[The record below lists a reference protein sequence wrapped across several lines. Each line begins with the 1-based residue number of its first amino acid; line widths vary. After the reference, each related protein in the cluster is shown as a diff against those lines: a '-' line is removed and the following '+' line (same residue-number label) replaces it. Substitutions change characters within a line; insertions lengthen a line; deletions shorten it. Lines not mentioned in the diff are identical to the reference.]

1 MDYIWIIS
9 ILQIPADAGLIRTDW
24 SRSRFRH
31 TAGTGGSLLEIKSNL
46 SRHGRA
52 CSLDTSITDK
62 IQLNLYHKSIPKKL
76 LGLSRCYFSIFLYYS
91 IFFHIFPTPSINSTK
106 KIHFKYRIISS
117 RSNLLHKYLPRYFS
131 NPFLG

>member
-9 ILQIPADAGLIRTDW
+9 TLQIPADAGLIRTDW

-62 IQLNLYHKSIPKKL
+62 IQLNLYHKSIPKTL

-91 IFFHIFPTPSINSTK
+91 IFFIFFQLHPLIPPK
-106 KIHFKYRIISS
+106 KFISDIEILVAGQTS
-117 RSNLLHKYLPRYFS
+117 YTNICQGIFQTHS
-131 NPFLG
+131 